1 MDNNITK
8 EGGVVK
14 KYKSEDR
21 RKMHKKWF
29 RARYL
34 QRITVAL
41 IILAQIAI
49 FFYILYSGSNA
60 STVVA
65 YLLNVISIIVAVIVA
80 VKHDKEENRLL
91 WMMAILIFPVFGGLM
106 YLLFHSQSSTRKF
119 KKMSNSIEEETKAV
133 FFLPENSKDEA
144 VMDYP
149 KQENAIRYLQDYAG
163 FPIYD
168 RSKVKYLSPGEVKFE
183 YMIDELKKAERYIF
197 MEYFIIEEGVM
208 WDTILDILKE
218 KAARGVEV
226 RLIYDDMGCFL
237 TLPKD
242 YPEKLERFGI
252 KCIIFNPFRPFVVSE
267 QNNRDHRKI
276 AVIDGKVAFTGGI
289 NLADEYINAYEKYGH
304 WKDASVMVCGVS
316 AWSFTVMF
324 LRMWRLCSGI
334 TEDFHQYYPWHTE
347 KCDIIGDGYVQPY
360 CDSPTAPENVGEHV
374 YLQIINNAKKYIYI
388 NTPYLV
394 IGTNIVS
401 ALTLAA
407 KSGVDV
413 RIVTPY
419 KWDKFIVH
427 MTTRSYYS
435 ELIRAGVKIY
445 EYSSGFIHSKTFVS
459 DDEVATVGT
468 TNLDFRSLYL
478 HFECGL
484 RIAGGS
490 AVNEVKSD
498 FLNTLEKC
506 KRITEEDCKCNIIV
520 GFIRK
525 ILRVFAP
532 LM

>member
-1 MDNNITK
+1 M
-8 EGGVVK
+8 K

-60 STVVA
+60 STVIA

-91 WMMAILIFPVFGGLM
+91 WMMVILIFPVFGGLM
-106 YLLFHSQSSTRKF
+106 YLLFHSQTSTRRF
-119 KKMSNSIEEETKAV
+119 KKMSNSIEEETRAV
-133 FFLPENSKDEA
+133 FFLPENSKEEA
-144 VMDYP
+144 VRNYP

-183 YMIDELKKAERYIF
+183 YMLDELKKAERYIF

-334 TEDFHQYYPWHTE
+334 TEDFE
-347 KCDIIGDGYVQPY
+347 
-360 CDSPTAPENVGEHV
+360 
-374 YLQIINNAKKYIYI
+374 
-388 NTPYLV
+388 
-394 IGTNIVS
+394 
-401 ALTLAA
+401 
-407 KSGVDV
+407 
-413 RIVTPY
+413 
-419 KWDKFIVH
+419 
-427 MTTRSYYS
+427 
-435 ELIRAGVKIY
+435 
-445 EYSSGFIHSKTFVS
+445 
-459 DDEVATVGT
+459 
-468 TNLDFRSLYL
+468 
-478 HFECGL
+478 
-484 RIAGGS
+484 
-490 AVNEVKSD
+490 
-498 FLNTLEKC
+498 
-506 KRITEEDCKCNIIV
+506 
-520 GFIRK
+520 
-525 ILRVFAP
+525 
-532 LM
+532 